1 MSNLP
6 KGWEK
11 VFLKEVVQDMHQG
24 INTVTEN
31 IEYYD
36 NGIDILQ
43 AKHIT
48 SGYIDLSDP
57 KKVSIEDYNKY
68 KAKYQPQI
76 NHILLTNI
84 GTIGKVLI
92 VEENIDFLIAWNIFL
107 IKSNQLKINPHFLFY
122 VLKKYDIDK
131 FYDKFLTGNA
141 TKFINKK
148 FMGDIEIP
156 LPPLE
161 EQKKIADILS
171 TVDKK
176 IAFVEENINAT
187 EELKKGLMQKLLTE
201 GIGHT
206 EFKDSELGRIPES
219 WEVIPF
225 IELADKNIKHSFTG
239 GPFGS
244 DLKSEHYTDIGVRV
258 IQLQNIGDGYFIN
271 NDFVYVSEE
280 KAELLKSCQI
290 YPNDIILAK
299 MAEPVARA
307 CLIPDFESKY
317 VMCSDGIRLKVDNSK
332 FNTEFIFYSINYDN
346 FRKIAVARSNGT
358 TRLRIGL
365 SALKSIPILI
375 PPLEEQK
382 QIAEILSTVDKK
394 LENLKEKKQSFEEL
408 KKGLMQKLLT
418 GEVRV

>member
-11 VFLKEVVQDMHQG
+11 VSLKEVVEDMHQG

-31 IEYYD
+31 IEYHD

-68 KAKYQPQI
+68 KSKYQPQI

-92 VEENIDFLIAWNIFL
+92 VEENISFLIAWNIFL
-107 IKSNQLKINPHFLFY
+107 IKSNHSKINPYFLFHI
-122 VLKKYDIDK
+122 LKKYDIDK

-148 FMGDIEIP
+148 FMGDIEIL

-219 WEVIPF
+219 WEVKKLGNIGSLEGGYAF
-225 IELADKNIKHSFTG
+225 KSGEYNIEGKGYQVIRMSNVNT
-239 GPFGS
+239 FGLNLVKDPKYLES
-244 DLKSEHYTDIGVRV
+244 IEEKAKKYIL
-258 IQLQNIGDGYFIN
+258 NIGDILITLTGTIGKTDYGNVAFIDINKPMVLNQRVGRFVPKKN
-271 NDFVYVSEE
+271 NYNKFFFYVFNFSLFRNKFFEFGQGGTGNQANVG
-280 KAELLKSCQI
+280 K
-290 YPNDIILAK
+290 N
-299 MAEPVARA
+299 
-307 CLIPDFESKY
+307 DFESIEII
-317 VMCSDGIRLKVDNSK
+317 V
-332 FNTEFIFYSINYDN
+332 
-346 FRKIAVARSNGT
+346 
-358 TRLRIGL
+358 
-365 SALKSIPILI
+365 
-375 PPLEEQK
+375 PPFEEQK
-382 QIAEILSTVDKK
+382 QIAEILSTVDNK
-394 LENLKEKKQSFEEL
+394 LENLKEKKLLFQEL

>member
-206 EFKDSELGRIPES
+206 EFKNSELGRIPES
-219 WEVIPF
+219 WEVNEFGKISDILDPHPSHRAPKEDSNGYPF
-225 IELADKNIKHSFTG
+225 VGIGDISENGIINLQSSRKVSIEDIKEQNSNISIN
-239 GPFGS
+239 
-244 DLKSEHYTDIGVRV
+244 ENDIGFGRV
-258 IQLQNIGDGYFIN
+258 ATVGKVIKFRGDYSFPFALSPTMAVIKVKDIEYEYFYQYLTSTMTKKQFKNFTSGSTRISLGIQNLR
-271 NDFVYVSEE
+271 
-280 KAELLKSCQI
+280 KLL
-290 YPNDIILAK
+290 
-299 MAEPVARA
+299 V
-307 CLIPDFESKY
+307 
-317 VMCSDGIRLKVDNSK
+317 
-332 FNTEFIFYSINYDN
+332 
-346 FRKIAVARSNGT
+346 
-358 TRLRIGL
+358 
-365 SALKSIPILI
+365 LI

-382 QIAEILSTVDKK
+382 QIAEILSTVDNK